1 MFYLFASSLSCL
13 VFFFFQ
19 AEDGIR
25 DWSVTGVQT
34 CALPIFTGPA
44 AEQHQPAEGERV
56 GVDHPFQPGAG
67 KAERP
72 LNVRQR
78 DVEEGGVHPHH
89 QLRGRDDQKGQ
100 AKAGAGGGRGARRG
114 RPPRYRSCLG
124 HEDSPPLPVLL
135 SGPGQ
140 VREAG
145 ITPSCFICEKTSTT
159 PHISAIRPPAKRKM
173 KISLYVID
181 LPVGW
186 TPMYSPL
193 WVPVT
198 EALMTTLSPS
208 STRSS
213 IVRWRSGRP
222 RRSIAH
228 NCLNACAPVAS
239 IGNGM
244 RISASGAT
252 TSSIAFEMTST
263 SPALTV
269 SSMRLNVVL
278 LLVSWAVDM
287 WLLLRAM

>member
-1 MFYLFASSLSCL
+1 MPHGVASLLARRC
-13 VFFFFQ
+13 
-19 AEDGIR
+19 DGHRGDPLRAVVCERRRKAVPVAHHQRI
-25 DWSVTGVQT
+25 GE
-34 CALPIFTGPA
+34 LA
-44 AEQHQPAEGERV
+44 AQRLDLEAISDGLKVAHRC
-56 GVDHPFQPGAG
+56 
-67 KAERP
+67 RP
-72 LNVRQR
+72 LSV
-78 DVEEGGVHPHH
+78 V
-89 QLRGRDDQKGQ
+89 
-100 AKAGAGGGRGARRG
+100 
-114 RPPRYRSCLG
+114 
-124 HEDSPPLPVLL
+124 L

-145 ITPSCFICEKTSTT
+145 ITPSCFIWEKTSTT